1 MNKIVLQIYNN
12 LLRIY
17 VNIFLKKKKCF
28 LKNIFYEFRKLER
41 MEEQDLVESSDTDMR
56 DKKVGYK
63 INRKMEKSIAKDE
76 ADMKKVRVPLMISS
90 LSNQQI

>member
-1 MNKIVLQIYNN
+1 M
-12 LLRIY
+12 
-17 VNIFLKKKKCF
+17 
-28 LKNIFYEFRKLER
+28 
-41 MEEQDLVESSDTDMR
+41 VESSDTDMR

-76 ADMKKVRVPLMISS
+76 ADMKKVTISS

>member
-1 MNKIVLQIYNN
+1 M
-12 LLRIY
+12 
-17 VNIFLKKKKCF
+17 FSKKY
-28 LKNIFYEFRKLER
+28 YEFRKLER

-76 ADMKKVRVPLMISS
+76 ADMKKVRFPLMISS

>member
-1 MNKIVLQIYNN
+1 MAIFKKTMFSNKYS
-12 LLRIY
+12 
-17 VNIFLKKKKCF
+17 
-28 LKNIFYEFRKLER
+28 EFRKLER

>member
-1 MNKIVLQIYNN
+1 
-12 LLRIY
+12 
-17 VNIFLKKKKCF
+17 
-28 LKNIFYEFRKLER
+28 

-76 ADMKKVRVPLMISS
+76 ADMKKVRVPLTISS
-90 LSNQQI
+90 LPTRSSGGMSAGFPNINNCPFKKNQNKHNTTSQCCI

>member
-1 MNKIVLQIYNN
+1 MKNSSTDFQQSFTDIICKYFCEQ
-12 LLRIY
+12 
-17 VNIFLKKKKCF
+17 KKFPKKY
-28 LKNIFYEFRKLER
+28 YEFRKLER

>member
-1 MNKIVLQIYNN
+1 
-12 LLRIY
+12 
-17 VNIFLKKKKCF
+17 
-28 LKNIFYEFRKLER
+28 

-76 ADMKKVRVPLMISS
+76 ADMKKVSFPLMISS
-90 LSNQQI
+90 SSAAMTISVSPSSPPMNPLGRITWCAEVWSFN

>member
-1 MNKIVLQIYNN
+1 MKKIY
-12 LLRIY
+12 
-17 VNIFLKKKKCF
+17 KKYYK
-28 LKNIFYEFRKLER
+28 FRKLER